1 MLPVSQGHGGGG
13 RNSSTKRASRPVP
26 VACWRTCSRSRTSMA
41 SFIARATVAFPAT
54 TCVRRSSPR
63 GPARA
68 RFCRRTRPS
77 VMESARLRG
86 PDQKLNDRLDERLG
100 RSGAHRSGDLSQR
113 GRPATDLRGAL
124 RCDSERGRPGRR
136 NMRPRRFK
144 NPREQLH
151 ELCLSLL
158 PAWSAAAGLQ
168 QMGADKPTQLMLVK
182 PGSRASARRSIRA
195 AFIGTAA
202 AFAAPTKIRTPS
214 RRGRTRR
221 PRSSSIRLDL
231 RGTLV
236 GHGPEGQHACSG
248 DFSSPRA
255 QGSRAVP
262 SN

>member
-41 SFIARATVAFPAT
+41 SFSARATVAFSGDHL
-54 TCVRRSSPR
+54 CSSVIA
-63 GPARA
+63 ARA
-68 RFCRRTRPS
+68 GPSAFLQAYSTERHGVGPTSRPRP
-77 VMESARLRG
+77 ET
-86 PDQKLNDRLDERLG
+86 Q
-100 RSGAHRSGDLSQR
+100 
-113 GRPATDLRGAL
+113 RPATDLRGAL

>member
-1 MLPVSQGHGGGG
+1 MPSVAILVGHRGG
-13 RNSSTKRASRPVP
+13 KRAARFPGTRGWRKELVDEAGIKTCSGRVLANLLEVADVDGVLQRPGDGGFSGDHLRSSVIAARAGPSTFLQAYSTERHGVGPTSRP
-26 VACWRTCSRSRTSMA
+26 
-41 SFIARATVAFPAT
+41 
-54 TCVRRSSPR
+54 
-63 GPARA
+63 
-68 RFCRRTRPS
+68 RP
-77 VMESARLRG
+77 ET
-86 PDQKLNDRLDERLG
+86 Q
-100 RSGAHRSGDLSQR
+100 
-113 GRPATDLRGAL
+113 RPATDLRGAL